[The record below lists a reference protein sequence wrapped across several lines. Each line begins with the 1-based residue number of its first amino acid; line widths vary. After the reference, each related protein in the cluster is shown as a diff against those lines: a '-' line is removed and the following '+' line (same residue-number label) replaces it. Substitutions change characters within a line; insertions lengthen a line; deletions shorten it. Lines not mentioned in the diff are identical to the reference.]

1 MMTTNQAIRFGSGQQ
16 LTEMD
21 YLGELLPYLG
31 LYQNIPTMANLMQQ
45 AIDTLEQ
52 LNAGYLPGAL
62 PTMEVPESVIPEL
75 QNYVLAQYPDNADA
89 GNALWLEL
97 TEPLE
102 DIDFLLRH
110 LRDAL
115 IEYFSM
121 YGFVSSDFV
130 RDLSAYTDG
139 QPVLELMA
147 GHGYISAG
155 LKAIAPEQKIIATDN
170 EDWRTQP
177 DPTSAKPVTDVENM
191 DAIAALDMYGENVS
205 TVIMSWAPDTT
216 AADWQ
221 VLQYIRDNQYRFD
234 FDFIVIG
241 EKDGATDSDVFWHEA
256 ELEEVPAL
264 NAHHQSFD
272 LIDERVYLV
281 K

>member
-1 MMTTNQAIRFGSGQQ
+1 MTTNQAIRFGSGQQ

-21 YLGELLPYLG
+21 YLGELLPYLDR
-31 LYQNIPTMANLMQQ
+31 YQNIPTMANLMQQ

-52 LNAGYLPGAL
+52 LNAGYLPAVL

-155 LKAIAPEQKIIATDN
+155 LKAIAPAQKIIATDN

-191 DAIAALDMYGENVS
+191 DAIAALDMYGENAS

-216 AADWQ
+216 DADWQ

>member
-1 MMTTNQAIRFGSGQQ
+1 MTTNQAIRFGSGQQ

-21 YLGELLPYLG
+21 YLGELLPYLDR
-31 LYQNIPTMANLMQQ
+31 YQNIPTMANLMQQ

-52 LNAGYLPGAL
+52 LNAGYLPAVL

-216 AADWQ
+216 DADWQ

>member
-1 MMTTNQAIRFGSGQQ
+1 MTTNQAIRFGSGQQ

-31 LYQNIPTMANLMQQ
+31 RYQNIPTMASLMQQ

-52 LNAGYLPGAL
+52 LNAGYLPAAL

-102 DIDFLLRH
+102 EIDFLLRH

-155 LKAIAPEQKIIATDN
+155 LKALVPAQKIIATDN

-216 AADWQ
+216 DADWQ